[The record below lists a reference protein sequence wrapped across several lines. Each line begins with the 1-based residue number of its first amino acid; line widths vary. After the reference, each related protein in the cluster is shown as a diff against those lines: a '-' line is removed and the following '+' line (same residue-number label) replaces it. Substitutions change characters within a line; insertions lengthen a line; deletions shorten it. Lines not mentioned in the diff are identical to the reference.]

1 MQKKERMANLEVLR
15 CGGNDDGGRVAL
27 SGQGRI
33 AAGSDGSA
41 VRTGYR
47 GMAAGSILHRG
58 GQCLHDDQRLLLCES
73 SFKLSRLLTL
83 CGYSCGCILWES
95 VCWRR

>member
-15 CGGNDDGGRVAL
+15 CVAMMMVVVLHYLGKGG
-27 SGQGRI
+27 I

-58 GQCLHDDQRLLLCES
+58 GQCLHDDQRLL
-73 SFKLSRLLTL
+73 FMRKLL
-83 CGYSCGCILWES
+83 
-95 VCWRR
+95 